1 MDCFPRSLQ
10 GSPTSR
16 LQGRRKP
23 AFCVSHVA
31 GRSPHHAVLRK
42 QDVQDADS
50 RCAVSRRT
58 GYRRH
63 SACLPMQTRFRSPHL
78 PPGKRQMPLFSG
90 RSCTKNLQ
98 PSLYVFTQQYGEET
112 CQPQGT
118 HKKPVFSVPIGSIS
132 SLPLTVICFTKSG
145 SKGRFFKSCIQVRLI
160 PHGIHSE
167 NRCTFSAFFSVN
179 SRYRR
184 RCHTSEMPQ
193 DHGRNIH
200 QMA

>member
-1 MDCFPRSLQ
+1 MKIYMINKITKNINISSNPFIYLKLVVPKLAL
-10 GSPTSR
+10 PMIIV
-16 LQGRRKP
+16 
-23 AFCVSHVA
+23 FI
-31 GRSPHHAVLRK
+31 LRK
-42 QDVQDADS
+42 SILNSCQS
-50 RCAVSRRT
+50 I
-58 GYRRH
+58 
-63 SACLPMQTRFRSPHL
+63 PM
-78 PPGKRQMPLFSG
+78 
-90 RSCTKNLQ
+90 
-98 PSLYVFTQQYGEET
+98 
-112 CQPQGT
+112 GT
-118 HKKPVFSVPIGSIS
+118 HKKPVFSVPIGSVS
-132 SLPLTVICFTKSG
+132 PLPLTMIRFTKSG